1 MLNYPISASFFFF
14 ATSSLIISAAVQRR
28 IKTNHFLMP
37 TPQVQHLILSQILLH
52 QSFSSLERTRGWAE
66 NENGFLT
73 ILNWE
78 NPAEPLLLK
87 PKWHFE
93 SGKMALWKT
102 VSSWKKSVESILIES
117 ERVIFSTSSYTDKL
131 NEFE

>member
-1 MLNYPISASFFFF
+1 MLNYPIFASFFFF

-73 ILNWE
+73 ILDWE

-102 VSSWKKSVESILIES
+102 VFILKEKCWVDIVRKWKSDLLHLLI
-117 ERVIFSTSSYTDKL
+117 YW
-131 NEFE
+131 